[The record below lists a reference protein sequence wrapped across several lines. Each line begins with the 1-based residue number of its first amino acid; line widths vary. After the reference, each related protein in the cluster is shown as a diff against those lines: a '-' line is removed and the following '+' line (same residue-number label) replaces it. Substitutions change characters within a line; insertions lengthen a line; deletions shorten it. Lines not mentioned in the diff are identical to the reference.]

1 MLMKLSCNK
10 EIKYI
15 FAQTSKVQRKL
26 ITVKHQKTNYK
37 ILVAKLM
44 LLFLTIYTIPLNAQS
59 LKVIDKNTLGPIPY
73 ASVELYEI
81 QIQSYCD
88 ENGEYEFGYLSN
100 TTPVIISANGYKPT
114 SFIFKAGDTSTYNIK
129 LEKSHI
135 FLNEVVVSPT
145 TGLVQKNNLT
155 NVTLKKINQADQIMA
170 PNLMELITSVPG
182 VYSINTGSSIS
193 KPVIRGLSGLKV
205 VTFLNGLRIEIN
217 NGQTTTV

>member
-129 LEKSHI
+129 LENHI
-135 FLNEVVVSPT
+135 FS
-145 TGLVQKNNLT
+145 
-155 NVTLKKINQADQIMA
+155 
-170 PNLMELITSVPG
+170 
-182 VYSINTGSSIS
+182 
-193 KPVIRGLSGLKV
+193 
-205 VTFLNGLRIEIN
+205 
-217 NGQTTTV
+217 